1 MIRNCSCV
9 ALVLSLA
16 ACNGELDTLGRPPQM
31 TAPGAQAPVIEPPIP
46 QRIALAPPPAA
57 PSTAEQTGSLWRSG
71 PKSLFGDRRA
81 RSVGD
86 ILTVVIDI
94 EDEAEILNSTTRSRT
109 GSDSIAV
116 DAALGLPA
124 IADSVLP
131 GGSTL
136 SPAVDTQSASNS
148 SGNGS
153 IVREEEITLRLA
165 ATVVNVLPNGHLVIR
180 GSQEV
185 RVNYELRDLQI
196 AGIVRPED
204 ISRQNVITYDKI
216 ADARIAYGGR
226 GHLST
231 LQQPRYGQQIID
243 LISPF

>member
-1 MIRNCSCV
+1 MMRTVFTLGCV
-9 ALVLSLA
+9 VLLS
-16 ACNGELDTLGRPPQM
+16 ACNGEIDSLGRPPQM

-46 QRIALAPPPAA
+46 QRVALAPPPSG
-57 PSTAEQTGSLWRSG
+57 PSTARQNGSLWQSG

-81 RSVGD
+81 RVVGD

-94 EDEAEILNSTTRSRT
+94 EDEAEILNTTTRSRT
-109 GSDSIAV
+109 GADNIAI

-124 IADSVLP
+124 IADAILP
-131 GGSTL
+131 GGSSL
-136 SPAVDTQSASNS
+136 SPAVDAQSTSSS
-148 SGNGS
+148 SGNGT

-165 ATVVNVLPNGHLVIR
+165 ATVVSVLPNGHLVIR

-204 ISRQNVITYDKI
+204 ISRMNVITYDKI

-226 GHLST
+226 GHLT
-231 LQQPRYGQQIID
+231 NLQQPRYGQQIVD
-243 LISPF
+243 MISPF